1 MDPSPLVIRPTR
13 EADWQAVRAL
23 RLEMLRD
30 EPIAYAETLEHAL
43 GVAEPEWR
51 LRARRG
57 ETQGQTSIAA
67 IEGERWVGQMG
78 GYVPDAT
85 TGPMLVGV
93 YVAPDRRG
101 EAAGVA
107 GALLEAVE
115 AAALGL
121 GDTLRLEVHE
131 TNERARRFYEK
142 RGFTL
147 TGRDRPYE
155 LAPGGRELEMIKPLR

>member
-1 MDPSPLVIRPTR
+1 MDRPVLLIRPTR
-13 EADWQAVRAL
+13 EADWEAVRAL

-30 EPIAYAETLEHAL
+30 EPIAYAETLERAL
-43 GVAEPEWR
+43 EVDEAGWR

-57 ETQGQTSIAA
+57 ETAGQASIVA
-67 IEGERWVGQMG
+67 IEGERWVGHMG
-78 GYVPDAT
+78 GYIPDAT

-107 GALLEAVE
+107 TALLDAVE
-115 AAALGL
+115 AWALGH

-131 TNERARRFYEK
+131 SNARARRFYEK

-147 TGRDRPYE
+147 TGRQRPYE
-155 LAPGGRELEMIKPLR
+155 LEPGGLELEMIKPLR